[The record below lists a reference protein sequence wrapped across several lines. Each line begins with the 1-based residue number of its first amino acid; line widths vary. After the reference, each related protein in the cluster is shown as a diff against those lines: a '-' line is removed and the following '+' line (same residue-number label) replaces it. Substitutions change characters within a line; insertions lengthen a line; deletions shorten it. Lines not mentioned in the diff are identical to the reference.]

1 MSVRVENGVN
11 SIQSEFEGKTIREI
25 RAVLRQAL
33 NIDAHAAVYANGDRV
48 TDESYTA
55 KEGDEIEFV
64 KAAGTK
70 GFRPRGTM
78 TAFLGEPIDLRG
90 GRERGVHPNSNANAM
105 KVIKIDAR
113 PDLEALIKD
122 LYSNGESEPIFLE
135 DKGKQVAVI
144 VSPAE
149 YRTLRR
155 VEEVLSDRL
164 DVEESEEI
172 LKDPKWISWD
182 ALQKQLKS

>member
-1 MSVRVENGVN
+1 V
-11 SIQSEFEGKTIREI
+11 
-25 RAVLRQAL
+25 
-33 NIDAHAAVYANGDRV
+33 
-48 TDESYTA
+48 
-55 KEGDEIEFV
+55 
-64 KAAGTK
+64 
-70 GFRPRGTM
+70 
-78 TAFLGEPIDLRG
+78 
-90 GRERGVHPNSNANAM
+90 
-105 KVIKIDAR
+105 KVIKIDGH

-122 LYSNGESEPIFLE
+122 AYSNGESEPIFLE

-182 ALQKQLKS
+182 ALQKQLKSGAAAKRAPPCRIRFALVRPPPTYSKASKKIFASE